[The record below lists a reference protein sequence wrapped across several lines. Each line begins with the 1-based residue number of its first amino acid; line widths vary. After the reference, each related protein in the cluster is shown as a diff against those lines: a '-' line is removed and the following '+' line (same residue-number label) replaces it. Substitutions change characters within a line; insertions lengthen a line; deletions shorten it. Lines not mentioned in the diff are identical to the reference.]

1 MKSALSVQ
9 PSLGALA
16 IALVLPSM
24 MCLGACNKSV
34 AIGNQAVDAHGDT
47 TSDTANGTGGTG
59 GTGGMLTS
67 GGGAGSGGTVAT
79 GGISDSGDARASGG
93 TQGSGGVASTGGTQA
108 SGGVQ
113 SSGGTRASGGVQ
125 GSGGAP
131 ASGGVQ
137 GSGGSAIPDAATD
150 TATGCPAQIP
160 MSSTTC
166 SGSLTCPYGQTTCCG
181 QTYPAWYCLC
191 QNGAFSCNQAG
202 PCNSTCPGD
211 AGSTQDVALDSPLDG
226 NTTGGD
232 ASSTGGACGGSGD
245 PPCSAGAYCAWSDKR
260 CGALTHGA
268 CAATPSATCTAQATP
283 VCGCDGNNYPSD
295 CDAAKA
301 GTDVSTSV
309 SCPSPTGMFR
319 CGWSYCQHGTEYC
332 HAVIGGP
339 VGAPGTYDCL
349 ALPAACGT
357 TPSCTCMAVTSG
369 STCTQTS
376 EGDVTFTLL
385 VP

>member
-1 MKSALSVQ
+1 MKSALSAQ
-9 PSLGALA
+9 PTLAALA
-16 IALVLPSM
+16 LALVLPSM
-24 MCLGACNKSV
+24 MCLGACDKSV
-34 AIGNQAVDAHGDT
+34 AIGNQAVDAQGDT
-47 TSDTANGTGGTG
+47 TSDTANATG
-59 GTGGMLTS
+59 GTGGMLTGGAG
-67 GGGAGSGGTVAT
+67 GGGAMAT
-79 GGISDSGDARASGG
+79 GGISGSGGARASGG
-93 TQGSGGVASTGGTQA
+93 AQGSGGVASTGGAQA

-113 SSGGTRASGGVQ
+113 GSGGARASGGVQ
-125 GSGGAP
+125 GSGGAL

-137 GSGGSAIPDAATD
+137 GSGGSAIPDAASD

-160 MSSTTC
+160 ISSTAC

-191 QNGAFSCNQAG
+191 QNGTFSCNQAG

-226 NTTGGD
+226 NTGVD

-245 PPCSAGAYCAWSDKR
+245 PSCSAGAYCAWSDKR
-260 CGALTHGA
+260 CGALMHGT
-268 CAATPSATCTAQATP
+268 CATTPSATCTALATP

-301 GTDVSTSV
+301 GTDVSTSA

-332 HAVIGGP
+332 HGVMGGA
-339 VGAPGTYDCL
+339 VGASPSYDCQ

-357 TPSCTCMAVTSG
+357 TPSCTCVTSTTATLC
-369 STCTQTS
+369 SQS
-376 EGDVTFTLL
+376 NDGDVTVLL
-385 VP
+385 AAP